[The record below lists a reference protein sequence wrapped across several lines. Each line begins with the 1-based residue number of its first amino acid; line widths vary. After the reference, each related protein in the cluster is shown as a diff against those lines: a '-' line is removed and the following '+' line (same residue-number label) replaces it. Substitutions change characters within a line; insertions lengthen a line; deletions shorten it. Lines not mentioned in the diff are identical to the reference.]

1 MFFSQNRLLRP
12 KEAIGED
19 CAVSMSEI
27 YGLQRIPGSTEWLNG
42 RNRLDTQ
49 LQNEDSESSESSEVL
64 FFRQKYFP
72 DVSLLSAKETAVLI
86 RN

>member
-1 MFFSQNRLLRP
+1 
-12 KEAIGED
+12 
-19 CAVSMSEI
+19 MSEI

-42 RNRLDTQ
+42 RNRLDIQ

>member
-1 MFFSQNRLLRP
+1 
-12 KEAIGED
+12 
-19 CAVSMSEI
+19 MSEI
-27 YGLQRIPGSTEWLNG
+27 YGLQRNPGSTEWLNG
-42 RNRLDTQ
+42 RNRLDMQ